1 MVKDTVKYKG
11 KKYRIRKSPRKNK
24 QLMAVNIV
32 NDEKVHF
39 GDPDMPE
46 LPGTKRGDAYC
57 ARSSGIKGRKDPKSA
72 NFWSRKYLWNCEG
85 KKSKKKDVL

>member
-32 NDEKVHF
+32 NDEKVH
-39 GDPDMPE
+39 
-46 LPGTKRGDAYC
+46 
-57 ARSSGIKGRKDPKSA
+57 
-72 NFWSRKYLWNCEG
+72 LW
-85 KKSKKKDVL
+85 